1 MAVGVAVGVGV
12 GIDVG
17 SGVRVAVA
25 VAVGTD
31 VGMAVGLGR
40 ILAEG
45 AGLGSSEHPV
55 SRLASTA
62 VLTSRPMIDFD
73 IDFTS

>member
-1 MAVGVAVGVGV
+1 MGVGVAVGV
-12 GIDVG
+12 
-17 SGVRVAVA
+17 RVAVG

-31 VGMAVGLGR
+31 VGMAVELGR

-55 SRLASTA
+55 SRMASTA